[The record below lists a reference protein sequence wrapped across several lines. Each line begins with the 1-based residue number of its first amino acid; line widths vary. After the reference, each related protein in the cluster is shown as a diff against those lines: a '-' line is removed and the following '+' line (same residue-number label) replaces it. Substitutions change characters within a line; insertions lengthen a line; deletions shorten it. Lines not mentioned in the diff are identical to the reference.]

1 MKLLKALK
9 RKKLIKD
16 LKLKREAFKKQLE
29 TFQAILDI
37 NDEKV
42 SINAIQNLL
51 CDLEE
56 EYIAFKST
64 QSKLDDMDGGQ
75 ILQER
80 IDLKNA
86 FNICKG
92 RAQDIIET
100 TKIRTSE
107 SLCSKKEEISA
118 EEVLHQKSIFPDMA
132 ESVSC
137 CSPIIHNVKKSVL
150 SADQNTEDN
159 FESETRTKSLQS
171 MMIDI
176 SNISKMN
183 FHQNMSMFNTVSSS
197 TLPAPPQ
204 IDNTIAKDDSL
215 EENILTMTLQFLE
228 RAFLPYCCYSRICNL
243 KHAHN

>member
-1 MKLLKALK
+1 MKLFKALK

-16 LKLKREAFKKQLE
+16 LKLEREAFKRQLE
-29 TFQAILDI
+29 SFQAILDI
-37 NDEKV
+37 NDEEV

-51 CDLEE
+51 CELEE

-64 QSKLDDMDGGQ
+64 QSKLDDTDDGQ
-75 ILQER
+75 IMQER

-92 RAQDIIET
+92 RAQDIIEK

-118 EEVLHQKSIFPDMA
+118 EEILHQQSIFPDMV
-132 ESVSC
+132 ERVRC
-137 CSPIIHNVKKSVL
+137 CSPIIHNVERSVL
-150 SADQNTEDN
+150 SADQNTEDD

-171 MMIDI
+171 MMVDI

-183 FHQNMSMFNTVSSS
+183 FHQNMSMFNAASSS
-197 TLPAPPQ
+197 TLPAPPK
-204 IDNTIAKDDSL
+204 IDNTIAKNDSL
-215 EENILTMTLQFLE
+215 EKNVLTTTLQFLE
-228 RAFLPYCCYSRICNL
+228 RAFSPYCCYSRIYNL
-243 KHAHN
+243 